1 MNNTTI
7 QTINQNE
14 QETELNIDVKWILG
28 LLWRHIVM
36 ILVVGIICASAA
48 FFYARMFITP
58 TYEAS
63 VLYYVNGSS
72 ISLSNSFRIST
83 SEASG
88 LINTYVAILRSRAN
102 LEQVIEES
110 GVNYSYEQMRSMVSA
125 RAVNSTG
132 LFQVAVRSTN
142 PEEARNLANI
152 IATLLPDRISDI
164 MIDRSVM
171 VVDYAVT
178 PKTRVSPNYI
188 SYAERG
194 LLGGALISAIII
206 LLMGFLDDEIHSED
220 YLTQNYNAPVLAVIP
235 ELTARG
241 AKKYGY
247 GYGSGYGYGY
257 GYENAGA
264 QKNAGKKA
272 DAGKEKADG

>member
-63 VLYYVNGSS
+63 VLYYVNGTS
-72 ISLSNSFRIST
+72 ISLSSSFRIST
-83 SEASG
+83 NEASG

-110 GVNYSYEQMRSMVSA
+110 GVNYSYEQLRSMVSA

-132 LFQVAVRSTN
+132 LFQVAVRSKN

-152 IATLLPDRISDI
+152 IATLLPERISDI

-178 PKTRVSPNYI
+178 PKTRVSPDYI

-194 LLGGALISAIII
+194 LLGGVLITAIII